1 MSGAATEVAIVGA
14 GPYGLAVAAYL
25 REEGIDVRIF
35 GSPMSFWL
43 DMPATIQLKSFAFAT
58 NIYVP
63 RPRYTFPEYCRSRG
77 LEDVEPCSMATFA
90 AYGLW
95 VQRELVSGV
104 ETVQVTGLR
113 SHDARFELTL
123 EGGAICHARRV
134 VLATGLSN
142 FAFLPGGLARLP
154 RELATHSSE
163 HVEFSR
169 FAGKDVAVIGA
180 GASALEVA
188 TMLAEAGA
196 RPVLLVRGSEVVFNT
211 KFDPRRSLLE
221 RLRQPNSVLGPARKS
236 WVLQH
241 FPALLHYVPE
251 ARRVRFTRSYLGA
264 SGPWWLH
271 DRFLGKVPVRLEC
284 RVTDAEA
291 TGGRASLQVSERGG
305 APRALEVDHVIA
317 GTGYEVDVDRIPFL
331 DADLRGRVNRVMRA
345 PALSRNFES
354 SVAGL
359 YFVGPASAFSF
370 GPLFRFVAGAAYAS
384 PTVTKHIVAMHRG
397 RRSPSRTAAGGTGSG
412 HVSAGG
418 G

>member
-1 MSGAATEVAIVGA
+1 MNSAATEVAVVGA
-14 GPYGLAVAAYL
+14 GPYGLAVAAHL
-25 REEGIDVRIF
+25 RDRGMDVRIF

-95 VQRELVSGV
+95 VQRELVPGV
-104 ETVQVTGLR
+104 ETVDVTGLR
-113 SHDARFELTL
+113 SRGDHFELTL
-123 EGGAICHARRV
+123 GGGAVCAARRV

-142 FAFLPGGLARLP
+142 LASLPAALTALP
-154 RELATHSSE
+154 RELASHSSE

-196 RPVLLVRGSEVVFNT
+196 RPVLLVRGSEVTFAT
-211 KFDPRRSLLE
+211 KFNPRRPLLD

-251 ARRVRFTRSYLGA
+251 ERRVRFTRSYLGP

-271 DRFLGKVPVRLEC
+271 DRFRGKVPVRLES
-284 RVTDAEA
+284 VLTGAEMV
-291 TGGRASLQVSERGG
+291 GGRVRLQVSEKEA
-305 APRALEVDHVIA
+305 APRPLEVDHVIA
-317 GTGYEVDVDRIPFL
+317 GTGYEVDVDRLPFL
-331 DADLRGRVNRVMRA
+331 DPDLRARVRRVSRA

-359 YFVGPASAFSF
+359 YFVGPASALSF

-384 PTVTKHIVAMHRG
+384 PTVARHIAATAHRG
-397 RRSPSRTAAGGTGSG
+397 RRPVWTVAW
-412 HVSAGG
+412 
-418 G
+418 